1 MKKKILTLMLSAVM
15 VFSLAACGSKE
26 EPVAE
31 TEASSEEETTE
42 QVSEPSEPEIEEPE
56 QVELTADTI
65 DKYFGFEYTDVADD
79 SVTGFELTVTESYGT
94 ATVKAPSVPVRYS
107 DTATSTT
114 ELAQTIQNWATDDF
128 DANHGMDDSRMPM
141 FNPFTLLSTTYN
153 IKHPEA
159 ASSELVS
166 TDDGRNR
173 HRHTAEGNLQL
184 TEEAMGWIEVDSTA
198 SWCDNMETGAGSYYA
213 IMLPNDTFNVI
224 DSETRGVTLTV
235 SNDTENFAIVDNCNI
250 TYLNMPFTSN
260 FASVT
265 VAGDINADSA
275 IEDVVAKHAPTSG
288 TIDENN
294 GNIILTWTTTSG
306 TIMDITFDAN
316 THKEKN
322 KKTMSSTIT
331 DEILSKLNN

>member
-107 DTATSTT
+107 DAATSTT

-141 FNPFTLLSTTYN
+141 FNPFTLLF
-153 IKHPEA
+153 
-159 ASSELVS
+159 L
-166 TDDGRNR
+166 
-173 HRHTAEGNLQL
+173 
-184 TEEAMGWIEVDSTA
+184 
-198 SWCDNMETGAGSYYA
+198 
-213 IMLPNDTFNVI
+213 
-224 DSETRGVTLTV
+224 
-235 SNDTENFAIVDNCNI
+235 
-250 TYLNMPFTSN
+250 
-260 FASVT
+260 
-265 VAGDINADSA
+265 
-275 IEDVVAKHAPTSG
+275 
-288 TIDENN
+288 
-294 GNIILTWTTTSG
+294 
-306 TIMDITFDAN
+306 
-316 THKEKN
+316 
-322 KKTMSSTIT
+322 
-331 DEILSKLNN
+331 